1 MRGPRVI
8 GAVTFTVLAW
18 ASAFV
23 AIRAAGRDFSPG
35 ALAFGRLAVGTV
47 VLGLIFLVRR
57 RWVAP
62 NRREWLLIGLC
73 GVTWFAV
80 YNVVLNAAEQR
91 IDAGTTAMIVGVG
104 PILIALLAGALLGEG
119 FPRWLLIGAGVA
131 FLGAILVGL
140 GTRNGGVDG
149 SVDVA
154 GVGLALAAA
163 VTYAI
168 GVLAQKPVLR
178 RLPALQVTFLTCAIG
193 ALACLPF
200 IGALLAELPLA
211 DASGVIAL
219 AYLGVVPMALAFL
232 TWGYALARMDAGRL
246 GVTTYL
252 VPPITIVMSALLLA
266 EWPPPLAVAGGVV
279 CLVGVGLTRRTAV
292 RRDPRPD
299 RVYRPVHEPAGQD
312 EP

>member
-1 MRGPRVI
+1 VRDARAAA
-8 GAVTFTVLAW
+8 AVAFTVVAW

-35 ALAFGRLAVGTV
+35 ALAFGRLTIGAA
-47 VLGLIFLVRR
+47 VLGVLVLARR

-62 NRREWLLIGLC
+62 NRRLWVLIVLC
-73 GVTWFAV
+73 GLTWFAV

-119 FPRWLLIGAGVA
+119 FPRWLLIGASVA

-140 GTRNGGVDG
+140 GTRTDG
-149 SVDVA
+149 SVDI
-154 GVGLALAAA
+154 VGITLALAAA

-178 RLPALQVTFLTCAIG
+178 RLPALQVTFLTCTIG

-200 IGALLAELPLA
+200 AGALIAELPLA
-211 DASGVIAL
+211 DAAGAIAL
-219 AYLGVVPMALAFL
+219 VYLGVVPMALAFL

-252 VPPITIVMSALLLA
+252 VPPITIVMSAALLA
-266 EWPPPLAVAGGVV
+266 EWPPPLAIAGGVV
-279 CLVGVGLTRRTAV
+279 CLLGVGLTRRAA
-292 RRDPRPD
+292 RAR
-299 RVYRPVHEPAGQD
+299 
-312 EP
+312 

>member
-1 MRGPRVI
+1 VRDARATA
-8 GAVTFTVLAW
+8 AVAFTVVAW

-57 RWVAP
+57 QWVAP
-62 NRREWLLIGLC
+62 NRREWLLIVLC

-140 GTRNGGVDG
+140 GTRANG
-149 SVDVA
+149 SVDVG

-178 RLPALQVTFLTCAIG
+178 RLPALQVTFLTCTIG

-200 IGALLAELPLA
+200 IGALLAELSVA

-266 EWPPPLAVAGGVV
+266 EWPPPLAIAGGVV
-279 CLVGVGLTRRTAV
+279 CLIGVGLTRRSAV

-299 RVYRPVHEPAGQD
+299 RVFRPSS
-312 EP
+312 